1 MKRSFVF
8 GILFFFVCFN
18 PNAFSSENDTVI
30 IKCSGQSCTAI
41 VPLCSCPTNSS
52 LDDLG
57 FDMPSS
63 DFTNIN
69 PSLSDNPS
77 ISTNSPSISTDTP
90 SINNDSIIPDTNS
103 QSSDFPSDVV
113 SLITL
118 IVNDFNNVLS
128 EINNSFALISIIIG
142 IFGLLIGV
150 LGILGFSNLKTDYR
164 VLKKELAE
172 QICEQNN
179 KIQKKNNEID
189 EILSSVKESTNL
201 LKQHNYQ
208 IEYLQRINQSLFSI
222 TNSVVDSNGGNDE
235 TASSIRNSLY
245 NQYYIVK
252 VFLPWSD
259 SPTDGT
265 EAAFRYLQVNGT
277 IDNIDD
283 LQFIADNDPDERKR
297 KMALETIGY
306 IRARFGGGPA

>member
-1 MKRSFVF
+1 MKRSFFF

-18 PNAFSSENDTVI
+18 PNAFSSANDTI
-30 IKCSGQSCTAI
+30 FIKCSGQSCTTI

-57 FDMPSS
+57 FDIPSS

-69 PSLSDNPS
+69 PSLPVSPFINID
-77 ISTNSPSISTDTP
+77 SPSIY
-90 SINNDSIIPDTNS
+90 NNKDSVLPDTNNVG
-103 QSSDFPSDVV
+103 FEHPSEVV

-128 EINNSFALISIIIG
+128 EINNSFTLISIIIG

-164 VLKKELAE
+164 ELKKGLAE

-189 EILSSVKESTNL
+189 EILSSVKESANL

-252 VFLPWSD
+252 AFLPWSD

-265 EAAFRYLQVNGT
+265 EAAFRYLQVQGT
-277 IDNIDD
+277 KDNIDD
-283 LQFIADNDPDERKR
+283 LQFIANNDPDERK
-297 KMALETIGY
+297 KKIAGETIGF
-306 IRARFGGGPA
+306 IRARYDSGQA